1 MTYTCAKLHFFKY
14 SLSLYTL
21 SVFLSPITQLLRSL
35 FSGSLHRSSLC
46 FLLSPIFQLPRFL
59 FSGFLHRYSLDLPWF
74 SLISPGY
81 YLFFLGFSYQS
92 FVLFMFLMIF
102 FFSGFPA
109 VLSYF
114 SRLLF
119 LLFGFF
125 LSNFRSFHV
134 SDDFF
139 SYLGGFLHGSSMG
152 FLFSY
157 FSMLLF
163 FLFGFSY
170 QSFVFFH
177 VSDIFFFFGFPAV
190 LSYFFRLLFILFG
203 FFLSKFRSFHV
214 SAVFSSTFHFSF
226 FRNQ

>member
-109 VLSYF
+109 RFFFGFPTVLSYF

-125 LSNFRSFHV
+125 LSKFHSFHV

-139 SYLGGFLHGSSMG
+139 LLWVSYGS
-152 FLFSY
+152 
-157 FSMLLF
+157 LLF
-163 FLFGFSY
+163 LQVIISSFWVFL
-170 QSFVFFH
+170 
-177 VSDIFFFFGFPAV
+177 I
-190 LSYFFRLLFILFG
+190 
-203 FFLSKFRSFHV
+203 K
-214 SAVFSSTFHFSF
+214 FSF
-226 FRNQ
+226 FSCF